1 MTGGGT
7 WFGRAGFALVMVVI
21 AASASAATPQALLQE
36 LNDYPHS
43 RTIDFAEQDVL
54 DYEIGLGA
62 MQKVGGAWR
71 FKHSERYSGALTGY
85 TWQIVDGF
93 TSLEVMAELVAKVG
107 QLAGAELLFSCDG
120 RACGQGVQWANR
132 VFHQPVLYG
141 REELQRYRVYA
152 IGADPLN
159 LLVIYASARTADRQY
174 LHAETL
180 RTTP

>member
-7 WFGRAGFALVMVVI
+7 RFGRAGFALVMVVI

-141 REELQRYRVYA
+141 REELQ
-152 IGADPLN
+152 
-159 LLVIYASARTADRQY
+159 
-174 LHAETL
+174 
-180 RTTP
+180 